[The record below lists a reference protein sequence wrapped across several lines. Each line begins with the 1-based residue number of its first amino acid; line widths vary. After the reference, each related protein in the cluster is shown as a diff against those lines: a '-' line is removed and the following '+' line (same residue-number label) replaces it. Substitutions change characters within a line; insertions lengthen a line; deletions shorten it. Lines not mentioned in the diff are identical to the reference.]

1 MELSMIDDFMRTIN
15 NRALMTKLILVMM
28 AVFLGVAD
36 VLVLLI
42 KVVF

>member
-1 MELSMIDDFMRTIN
+1 MIDDFMRTIN